1 VEERMRTVD
10 EILAQASRLS
20 AEERRKLIDTLEEGL
35 TDEQPTDAEAGR
47 LAALDRW
54 LSRAGTGHS
63 DFTDVARDKYKH
75 LAASYSDG
83 K

>member
-1 VEERMRTVD
+1 MRTID
-10 EILAQASRLS
+10 EILQHASRLS
-20 AEERRKLIDTLEEGL
+20 PEERRKLVDSLEEGL
-35 TDEQPTDAEAGR
+35 ADEQASDADASR

-54 LSRAGTGHS
+54 IARAGSGHS